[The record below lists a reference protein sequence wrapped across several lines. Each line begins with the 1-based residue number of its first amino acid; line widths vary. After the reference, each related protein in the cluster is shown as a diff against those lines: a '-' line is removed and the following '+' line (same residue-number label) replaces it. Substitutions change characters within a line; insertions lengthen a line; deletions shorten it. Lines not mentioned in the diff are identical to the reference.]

1 MKISELLRLVLL
13 NIGQNKL
20 KTIIGIMNV
29 FFVAVK
35 ERTNE
40 IGVLKAMGASHK
52 MILAE
57 FLLES
62 AAISSIGGMIGI
74 GVSMILTP
82 IVRHYGMRVEVPAFA
97 YLAALGFA
105 VLTGTI
111 FGFYPAW
118 KASRLVPVEALNAE

>member
-35 ERTNE
+35 KRTNE

-82 IVRHYGMRVEVPAFA
+82 IVRHYGMRVEVTAFA

>member
-82 IVRHYGMRVEVPAFA
+82 IVRHYGMRVEVTAFA

-118 KASRLVPVEALNAE
+118 KASRLVPVEALNTE

>member
-82 IVRHYGMRVEVPAFA
+82 IVRHYGMRVEVTAFA